1 MNLLTLSWAYFRAK
15 PLNSFLN
22 VLLISLGIGLTSI
35 LLLLNNQLK
44 ARLYKNIENIH
55 LVVGAKGSP
64 LQMILAYVYHIDMP
78 TGNIPLSESF
88 LLTKNPYVERAIPLA
103 LGDSYKEFRIVGTD
117 SNYLGLYDAKIAQ
130 GKLFSRDLE
139 ATIGYAV
146 AKKLKLKLGS
156 SFFGAHGLVADE
168 NMHSH
173 EDYPY
178 QVVGILE
185 KTNTVLD
192 QLILVNV
199 SSVWRVHENHA
210 HDESHDLEIL
220 GDSSGM
226 SQTHAHGGHS
236 HSTCTDPT
244 HNHGQKINLD
254 SLAPISP
261 EGKEITAYLV
271 QYKRDG
277 QGEVSAMATN
287 MVPKMINDNSEKM
300 GYAMPPLQLQRL
312 LDMTGVG
319 TQFLT
324 LLAGLIMFV
333 SALSTFI
340 SLYNSLKERRYEIA
354 LMRVMG
360 ASRFRV
366 FALVVME
373 GVLSA
378 FLGLIIGLAISH
390 LGMAFLA
397 EQLEESYKY
406 EFSGAIFLI
415 SELWLALLALGLG
428 FLAALLPAFGAYRV
442 DISATL
448 SR

>member
-1 MNLLTLSWAYFRAK
+1 MNLLTLSWAYFRSK

-35 LLLLNNQLK
+35 LLLLNSQLK

-117 SNYLGLYDAKIAQ
+117 SNYLGLYDAKLAQ
-130 GKLFSRDLE
+130 GRLFSRDLE
-139 ATIGYAV
+139 ATVGYSV

-156 SFFGAHGLVADE
+156 TFFGAHGLVADE

-192 QLILVNV
+192 QLILTNV
-199 SSVWRVHENHA
+199 SSVWRVHESHE
-210 HDESHDLEIL
+210 HEESHDLEIV
-220 GDSSGM
+220 GDSSAM
-226 SQTHAHGGHS
+226 SKAHSHGGHNHDAHDHD

-244 HNHGQKINLD
+244 HNHGKKINLD
-254 SLAPISP
+254 SLPPISL

-324 LLAGLIMFV
+324 LLAGLIMLV
-333 SALSTFI
+333 SALSMFI

-366 FALVVME
+366 FALVIVDDRINPKP
-373 GVLSA
+373 
-378 FLGLIIGLAISH
+378 LGDG
-390 LGMAFLA
+390 
-397 EQLEESYKY
+397 
-406 EFSGAIFLI
+406 IFGRAVGRKL
-415 SELWLALLALGLG
+415 
-428 FLAALLPAFGAYRV
+428 
-442 DISATL
+442 
-448 SR
+448 